1 MLSTLEPMLDLNAPE
16 NTNVYASRLPRWSLA
31 DETLPARGNTRANG
45 VSTLKSTIRDTFP
58 LRELRASQQTG
69 DV

>member
-1 MLSTLEPMLDLNAPE
+1 MLNTLEPMLDLIAPE
-16 NTNVYASRLPRWSLA
+16 NTNVYASRLPPWSLA
-31 DETLPARGNTRANG
+31 DGPAARGNTRTNG
-45 VSTLKSTIRDTFP
+45 DSTLKSAIRDAFP